1 MLLKVI
7 FKHFLNEKYCN
18 TNVGRTKF
26 EWFFDDFHQH
36 FSDLLGALDY
46 SVRLIYKLRVKMEIF
61 SHTCCC
67 NTNTKIVANALLI
80 LSNPLIST
88 LRSNQEVRELK
99 ITRYCTLLDTEC
111 KSIILE
117 NWFLKIMVHGTLKIT
132 FFIIFFPLRI
142 VKIE

>member
-99 ITRYCTLLDTEC
+99 ITRYCTLLDTESVNPLYWKIDSS
-111 KSIILE
+111 KSWYTVL
-117 NWFLKIMVHGTLKIT
+117 